1 MSPESE
7 SVVESAP
14 IVVPRETFS
23 FTVVG
28 FSVMFVGVE
37 FVGNEYILVC
47 PALVQFASFKVA
59 PMATLV
65 PSLDKETEK
74 PD

>member
-7 SVVESAP
+7 SVVDSDP

-37 FVGNEYILVC
+37 FISNEYILVC
-47 PALVQFASFKVA
+47 PA
-59 PMATLV
+59 
-65 PSLDKETEK
+65 
-74 PD
+74 

>member
-37 FVGNEYILVC
+37 FVCNEYILVC
-47 PALVQFASFKVA
+47 PA
-59 PMATLV
+59 
-65 PSLDKETEK
+65 
-74 PD
+74 

>member
-1 MSPESE
+1 M
-7 SVVESAP
+7 
-14 IVVPRETFS
+14 ETFS

-37 FVGNEYILVC
+37 FVCNEYILVC
-47 PALVQFASFKVA
+47 PALLPFPSLPIA

-65 PSLDKETEK
+65 PSLDKETDH
-74 PD
+74 PA